1 MLFALGCTMQ
11 GSCLCWC
18 PVENVLATTLRYAWS
33 VEQSPQVNTT
43 AEMTPPNPSCV
54 AGPFLDTEFNIALVF
69 LSQKPVRGHSGRFRA
84 DVNDIISCK
93 DPCTAW
99 HEVNN
104 WPRS

>member
-1 MLFALGCTMQ
+1 MPWDAQCKALASVGVLWRMSWPPHFAVPG
-11 GSCLCWC
+11 
-18 PVENVLATTLRYAWS
+18 S